1 MGSGSLFR
9 NWLKK
14 REVVHKRCNTNP
26 KKYFVHYKSPSRM
39 FWKALRTM
47 LPHKRARGAAA
58 LNRLKVFEGIPFP
71 YDHKKRV
78 VVPQALKCLRLKSHR
93 KFCKLGDLAEKMGWT
108 NGNGDDHHEDH
119 EDLHDEDHPCSIID
133 YGMDDAMNMDDAV
146 RNTCHTAVDACIMMQ
161 AGDTTII
168 CLRDVCTAIDAAL
181 MMSETHETENEEHVC
196 EMFIDVAQAYFGH

>member
-1 MGSGSLFR
+1 MFEKEVVIDGRGHMLGRLASIVAKELLNGQRVAVVRCEAINISGSLFR

-58 LNRLKVFEGIPFP
+58 L
-71 YDHKKRV
+71 
-78 VVPQALKCLRLKSHR
+78 KCLRLKSHR

-108 NGNGDDHHEDH
+108 KAGLIDKLEDKRR
-119 EDLHDEDHPCSIID
+119 ENAKKFFDLKTKKVNARARSMKDKSVEKFNAELKTM
-133 YGMDDAMNMDDAV
+133 G
-146 RNTCHTAVDACIMMQ
+146 
-161 AGDTTII
+161 
-168 CLRDVCTAIDAAL
+168 
-181 MMSETHETENEEHVC
+181 
-196 EMFIDVAQAYFGH
+196 F

>member
-78 VVPQALKCLRLKSHR
+78 VVPQALKCLRLKSH
-93 KFCKLGDLAEKMGWT
+93 CKLCDLAEKMGWT
-108 NGNGDDHHEDH
+108 KAGLIDKLEDKRR
-119 EDLHDEDHPCSIID
+119 ENAKKFFDLKTKKVNARARSMKDKSVEKFNAELKTM
-133 YGMDDAMNMDDAV
+133 G
-146 RNTCHTAVDACIMMQ
+146 
-161 AGDTTII
+161 
-168 CLRDVCTAIDAAL
+168 
-181 MMSETHETENEEHVC
+181 
-196 EMFIDVAQAYFGH
+196 F